1 MANKMKILTAELNA
15 INHWDRVYS
24 ILPHPD
30 QIDKDACIARFF
42 RRIQVVAKIH
52 EFASMN

>member
-1 MANKMKILTAELNA
+1 VASKVEILAAELNA